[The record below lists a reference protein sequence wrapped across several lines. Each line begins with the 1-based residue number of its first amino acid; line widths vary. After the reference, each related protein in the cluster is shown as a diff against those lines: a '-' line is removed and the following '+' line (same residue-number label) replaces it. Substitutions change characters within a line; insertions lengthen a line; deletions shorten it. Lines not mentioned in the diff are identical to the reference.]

1 MIHNF
6 LNAINSTISFIRD
19 VKHLDISQWDIE
31 QEDSPMN
38 TRDLRQQR

>member
-6 LNAINSTISFIRD
+6 LNAVSSTISFIRD
-19 VKHLDISQWDIE
+19 VKHLDISQWDVE
-31 QEDSPMN
+31 QKDYPMN